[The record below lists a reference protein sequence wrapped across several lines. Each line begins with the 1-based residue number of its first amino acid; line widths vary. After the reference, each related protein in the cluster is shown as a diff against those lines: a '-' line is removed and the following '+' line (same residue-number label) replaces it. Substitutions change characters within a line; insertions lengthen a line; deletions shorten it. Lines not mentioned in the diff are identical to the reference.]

1 MSIAWMQRDLPGCAE
16 LPADYP
22 TTKMDHHREGTHF
35 GLWAGRPLPHH
46 GTSRQHLGGYL
57 VDTAGGE
64 VFCEMPHDELA
75 IGQRCRYRMASDKLG
90 ITQVAVDVQAIETP
104 APVEPIEPDKSG
116 DAVSGSPWKRNR
128 NK

>member
-1 MSIAWMQRDLPGCAE
+1 LHGCSAIFPVAPNF
-16 LPADYP
+16 LP
-22 TTKMDHHREGTHF
+22 TTRQPRWTTITKAH
-35 GLWAGRPLPHH
+35 
-46 GTSRQHLGGYL
+46 TSDYGQVARFHITERLDSIL
-57 VDTAGGE
+57 V
-64 VFCEMPHDELA
+64 A
-75 IGQRCRYRMASDKLG
+75 ISSTPQAAKCFAKCRTMSFQRCRYRMASDKLG

>member
-22 TTKMDHHREGTHF
+22 TTKMDHHHEGTHF

-64 VFCEMPHDELA
+64 VFCEMPHDEFPALPIPHGVRQTWHHSGCCRRPSDRDSGTGRA
-75 IGQRCRYRMASDKLG
+75 DRARQERRCG
-90 ITQVAVDVQAIETP
+90 VWFAVEAQP
-104 APVEPIEPDKSG
+104 
-116 DAVSGSPWKRNR
+116 
-128 NK
+128 